1 MGGKPSWTIDQT
13 TYANK
18 NSVITTLRPMQNP
31 SGGFGG
37 GHGQTS
43 HLAGSYAAV
52 LSLAMVGGEALGLVD
67 RHAM

>member
-1 MGGKPSWTIDQT
+1 
-13 TYANK
+13 
-18 NSVITTLRPMQNP
+18 MQNA

-52 LSLAMVGGEALGLVD
+52 LSLAMVGGEEALGLVD